1 LEPLGARQPTMGLG
15 KCTGGVP
22 AQGSVGKTWRRLVA
36 FFLEDF
42 FRELPTLSYEK
53 VQLRIP
59 IAHNTSHTKC
69 LSVVHLAEAE
79 AAVSAV
85 QGAGLLPVEVCSIGA
100 EALQEL

>member
-1 LEPLGARQPTMGLG
+1 M
-15 KCTGGVP
+15 
-22 AQGSVGKTWRRLVA
+22 VA

-59 IAHNTSHTKC
+59 IAHNTSHTTC
-69 LSVVHLAEAE
+69 LSVVHLVQAE

-85 QGAGLLPVEVCSIGA
+85 QGADSLPVEVCSTGA